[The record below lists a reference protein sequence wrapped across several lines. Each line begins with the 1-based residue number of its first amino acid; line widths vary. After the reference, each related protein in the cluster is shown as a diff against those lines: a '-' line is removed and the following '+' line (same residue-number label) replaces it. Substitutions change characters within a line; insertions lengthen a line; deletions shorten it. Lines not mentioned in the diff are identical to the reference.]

1 MPYANHG
8 ACAIASNY
16 VARYGECIIAK
27 TIPGQWP
34 VRWGKCVAV
43 PAVVEGGTRVLSEVG
58 SDWRK
63 YSAMK
68 TRGMRKQNWCSAAR
82 RGWRLVINDDL
93 HPVC

>member
-1 MPYANHG
+1 MPHTNHG

-58 SDWRK
+58 SDRRE
-63 YSAMK
+63 YSPMK
-68 TRGMRKQNWCSAAR
+68 TCRMRKQNWCSAAR
-82 RGWRLVINDDL
+82 RCCRLVINDDL

>member
-1 MPYANHG
+1 MPYTNHG
-8 ACAIASNY
+8 ACAVASSY

-34 VRWGKCVAV
+34 VRWGRCVAV
-43 PAVVEGGTRVLSEVG
+43 PAVVKGGTRVLSEVG

-68 TRGMRKQNWCSAAR
+68 TCGMRKQNGYAAAWCY
-82 RGWRLVINDDL
+82 WRLVINDDL
-93 HPVC
+93 HPV